1 MKQNS
6 NVIHG
11 VEAKKSDSTIEQE
24 NKVRCLTLNLSGY
37 KMLLPNVS
45 VAEVTELKNITP
57 KSGAPEWFSGLMTWR
72 DQDVPVVV
80 FEKVMNEE
88 LPVPEKCSRV
98 LILNAPD
105 NKDCSPFIAL
115 GCQSI
120 PSLSLIDEERVA
132 VSDIKG
138 EQAAHIKLDGENYII
153 PDISLLESMVS
164 KVMAE

>member
-11 VEAKKSDSTIEQE
+11 AEAKKSDRAIDQE

-45 VAEVTELKNITP
+45 VAEVTELMSITP
-57 KSGAPEWFSGLMTWR
+57 VSGAPEWFSGLMKWR
-72 DQDVPVVV
+72 EQEIPFVI

-88 LPVPEKCSRV
+88 LPIPEKCSRV
-98 LILNAPD
+98 LILNAPE
-105 NKDCSPFIAL
+105 NKNCPPFIAL

-120 PSLSLIDEERVA
+120 PSISLIDEDRVV
-132 VSDIKG
+132 VSNVKNK
-138 EQAAHIKLDGENYII
+138 QATHIKLDGENYII
-153 PDISLLESMVS
+153 PDISLLERMVS
-164 KVMAE
+164 KVMTE